1 MVKITNIQIVV
12 LIILFLLPALC
23 SSAQDA
29 QEKLDC
35 HVVSFEMEQFSTT
48 AQERRYEK
56 IDKNGDRYA
65 IIKIKDRDG
74 RANLSGFTFNF
85 GTLNSEVKPHGDELW
100 VYVQRNAKTVTIRH
114 PDYKTIEKYD
124 LNTTIQPGKTYVML
138 LTMDDIVKNI
148 KREVKKQILQF
159 KVTPA
164 NEKAVVK
171 VKKAEDKGEYELWGE
186 VDGAGTIDQMLA
198 FGVYDYEVK
207 AIASDYLPSTGRIK
221 LSDSRN
227 KYVEKVNLKP
237 NFGFLEVDGNNG
249 ATGGEIYVDDL
260 KIGIVPY
267 SDTSTRWKCGNYQ
280 ITIRNGDLYKPYNS
294 TFVINQGETTKI
306 SPKLESDFAQTT
318 ISVDGNAEILIDGQ
332 FKGYG
337 SWTGPL
343 KTGEYTIIC
352 RKANHRE
359 SSRMITIKPNES
371 ETFTIPAPKPITGN
385 IYISSRPSG
394 ATIYIDGETKGTTPS
409 LLQEALIGRHK
420 VQLRL
425 ANHKTENRDVVIKE
439 NETLDLDITLSD
451 MAHMTIDSKPSNAT
465 LYINNHEV
473 GTTPYSADMAS
484 GDYDILIK
492 KRKYKDYSQRVHLD
506 SSTPT
511 KSIKLNRQYLFPNS
525 FYIQPTFQIGSF
537 MAAGGQIGGYISNVN
552 IEASYLYG
560 MDESEMIY
568 WNATLSD
575 AKPCGYTYRAS
586 AIGVKL
592 GYGIIIGTRMRITP
606 QAGIEIVQLSSSDS
620 YNLDTSFDASETYA
634 VSSSISAKFECAIA
648 NNFGFY
654 LSPEYTFAVK
664 KGNYYTDME
673 SVSDKIKG
681 FVTGANVKLG
691 VSLFF

>member
-65 IIKIKDRDG
+65 IIKIKDKDG
-74 RANLSGFTFNF
+74 KANLSGFTFNF

-138 LTMDDIVKNI
+138 LTLDNIVTNI
-148 KREVKKQILQF
+148 KRDVKKQILQF
-159 KVTPA
+159 KVSPA

-171 VKKAEDKGEYELWGE
+171 VKKEDKGEYELWGA
-186 VDGAGTIDQMLA
+186 VDGAGTIDRMLD
-198 FGVYDYEVK
+198 FGVYDYKVV
-207 AIASDYLPSTGRIK
+207 ASDYLKSSGRIK
-221 LSDSRN
+221 LSDSRT
-227 KYVEKVNLKP
+227 KHVEDVILKP

-249 ATGGEIYVDDL
+249 ATGAEIYVDDV
-260 KIGIVPY
+260 KIGTVPY
-267 SDTSTRWKCGNYQ
+267 SDTSTRWKCGNHQ
-280 ITIRNGDLYKPYNS
+280 ITIKNGDLYKPFYS
-294 TFVINQGETTKI
+294 TFIITQGDITKI
-306 SPKLESDFAQTT
+306 SPRLESDFAQTT

-332 FKGYG
+332 FKGTG

-352 RKANHRE
+352 RKVNHRE
-359 SSRMITIKPNES
+359 SSRMITIKPDVS
-371 ETFTIPAPKPITGN
+371 ETFVIPSPIPITGSV
-385 IYISSRPSG
+385 YISSRPSG
-394 ATIYIDGETKGTTPS
+394 ATISIDGETKGTTPS
-409 LLQEALIGRHK
+409 LLQDVLIGSHK
-420 VQLRL
+420 VQLKL
-425 ANHKTENRDVVIKE
+425 ANHKTEDHDVVIKE

-451 MAHMTIDSKPSNAT
+451 MAHMTIDSKPSNAI
-465 LYINNHEV
+465 LYIDNHKV

-492 KRKYKDYSQRVHLD
+492 KRKYKNYSQRVHLD

-537 MAAGGQIGGYISNVN
+537 MAAGGQIGGYISNGN
-552 IEASYLYG
+552 MEASYLYG
-560 MDESEMIY
+560 MDESEMVY
-568 WNATLSD
+568 WNAALSD

-606 QAGIEIVQLSSSDS
+606 QAGTEIVQLSSSNS

-634 VSSSISAKFECAIA
+634 VSSSISAKFECAIT